1 MVGADCTFCR
11 NIAAGSFDVV
21 GSSER
26 ALVVLDRQPINR
38 GHVLVLPRRHAE
50 DLASLTEEEVV
61 EVALLAHRADRG
73 VRAVF
78 GDVATGTNL
87 LMSNG
92 ASADQGVPHAHL
104 HVIPRQDGD
113 GYEFR
118 EDLTRY
124 PLVPLDDS
132 EREGLRRHI
141 DTGHAPSPDR
151 SGT

>member
-11 NIAAGSFDVV
+11 NIADDSFDVV

-50 DLASLTEEEVV
+50 DLGSLTEEEVV
-61 EVALLAHRADRG
+61 EVALLAQRADRS

-78 GDVATGTNL
+78 GDVTTGTNL

-104 HVIPRQDGD
+104 HVIPRRADD

-124 PLVPLDDS
+124 PLAPLDDD

-141 DTGHAPSPDR
+141 DTGHAPSPNR
-151 SGT
+151 SRT

>member
-11 NIAAGSFDVV
+11 NIDAGSFDVV
-21 GSSER
+21 GSGPR
-26 ALVVLDRQPINR
+26 TLVVLDRQPINR

-50 DLASLTEEEVV
+50 DFASLTEEEVV
-61 EVALLAHRADRG
+61 EVALLAQRADRA

-78 GDVATGTNL
+78 GDVTTGTNL

-104 HVIPRQDGD
+104 HVIPRRVDD

-118 EDLTRY
+118 EDSSRY
-124 PLVPLDDS
+124 PLAPLDDD
-132 EREGLRRHI
+132 EREGLRRRI
-141 DTGHAPSPDR
+141 DSERTPTPER